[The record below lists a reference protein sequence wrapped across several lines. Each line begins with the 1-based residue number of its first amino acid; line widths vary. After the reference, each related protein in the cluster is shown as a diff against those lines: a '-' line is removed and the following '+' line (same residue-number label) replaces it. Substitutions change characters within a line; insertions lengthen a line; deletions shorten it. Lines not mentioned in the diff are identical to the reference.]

1 MDSPRQKTKHME
13 NPTSK
18 ILISFLAGA
27 AAGLAVGILMAP
39 NKGSDTRKKIKDKF
53 TDLEKGLENSVE
65 QKFTDIKGYVS
76 NVLDGSAAKVN
87 KL

>member
-1 MDSPRQKTKHME
+1 MDSPKHKTKPME

-39 NKGSDTRKKIKDKF
+39 NKGSDTRKRIKDRF
-53 TDLEKGLENSVE
+53 TDLEKGLESSVE
-65 QKFTDIKGYVS
+65 QKFSDIKGYVS
-76 NVLDGSAAKVN
+76 NVLEGSAANVN
-87 KL
+87 KI

>member
-1 MDSPRQKTKHME
+1 MDSPKHKTNHME

-39 NKGSDTRKKIKDKF
+39 NKGSDTRQKIKDRF

-65 QKFTDIKGYVS
+65 QKFSDIKGYVS
-76 NVLDGSAAKVN
+76 NVLEGGASNVN
-87 KL
+87 KM